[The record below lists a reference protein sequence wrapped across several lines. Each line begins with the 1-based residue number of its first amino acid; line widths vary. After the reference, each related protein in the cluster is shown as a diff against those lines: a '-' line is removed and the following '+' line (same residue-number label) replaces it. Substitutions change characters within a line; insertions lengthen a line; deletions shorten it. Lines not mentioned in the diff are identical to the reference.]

1 MSARSNGFDK
11 RPQDINRTGRPPKEY
26 CLTDILKE
34 QGNLEDVESGDK
46 KISRKQAIAQKLW
59 AMAMSGDVQ
68 AMKYLYDRVDG
79 RPKESIDLD
88 HSGNI
93 DITDI
98 TAEEREQRIAELLKE
113 TGIIRKVK
121 DDSNTN

>member
-11 RPQDINRTGRPPKEY
+11 RPQDINRRGRPPKEY
-26 CLTDILKE
+26 CLTDILKD

-46 KISRKQAIAQKLW
+46 KVSRKQAIAQKLW

-88 HSGNI
+88 HSGELRYTIIPAVDKEPDDI
-93 DITDI
+93 DD
-98 TAEEREQRIAELLKE
+98 
-113 TGIIRKVK
+113 
-121 DDSNTN
+121 

>member
-34 QGNLEDVESGDK
+34 QGNLEDVESGDN

-59 AMAMSGDVQ
+59 AMAMGGDVQ

-79 RPKESIDLD
+79 RPKESIDLE
-88 HSGNI
+88 HSGELTVVFE
-93 DITDI
+93 D
-98 TAEEREQRIAELLKE
+98 AE
-113 TGIIRKVK
+113 K
-121 DDSNTN
+121 DV

>member
-1 MSARSNGFDK
+1 MPKEETQFKPGKSGNPK
-11 RPQDINRTGRPPKEY
+11 GRPPKEY
-26 CLTDILKE
+26 CLTDILKD

-79 RPKESIDLD
+79 RPRESVDVNNTGEF
-88 HSGNI
+88 S
-93 DITDI
+93 
-98 TAEEREQRIAELLKE
+98 LLAILNQAHKGDE
-113 TGIIRKVK
+113 
-121 DDSNTN
+121 